1 MWVKSYAGSHRIHN
15 PTLGRIAGQN
25 CNSKGGML
33 LIVHCSTICNSQDVE
48 ATQMFTDRGM
58 DKEDVCV
65 YIYTYT
71 HIPIYGIYTVP
82 LYLYTMEYYSA
93 IEKKE
98 IMPFA
103 APWGPRDC
111 HTK

>member
-71 HIPIYGIYTVP
+71 HIAIYGIYTVP